1 MTYVARRLEG
11 PLRKA
16 AGGFPAV
23 LVTGPRRAGKTELL
37 RHAFPR
43 ATYCLLEDPDVLER
57 VRADPRTFLAGL
69 ATPVILDE
77 IQNAPELLSY
87 VRTRIDTTRRRL
99 GQWLLTGSQE
109 PALMEGVAESLAGR
123 AAILHLLPFSTGE
136 SAKVGWF
143 RGGFPEVVTRPRHA
157 DLWFSS
163 YVQTYLERDVRQV
176 TAIRDLGT
184 FRRFLGLV
192 ASRIGQVL
200 NRTDLAA
207 PLGVSVP
214 TISQWLSIL
223 EVTNQILLVH
233 PYFENFG
240 KRLTKSPKIHF
251 ADPGL
256 ACHLLGLRTERELI
270 RSPFAGPVFES
281 FVASEIV
288 KAQIHAGR
296 RRELYTFRDRKGLEV
311 DFVVPTGARRLAFV
325 EAKSSRTPRI
335 RDAESLLRL
344 KQAAGDRPVEAFVVH
359 GVRMGIPERRRCGR
373 ASGPS
378 TCRPCW
384 RGSRGRTRPTGR
396 PSSSRPGPSPPA
408 SSSRRPSSRPPSS
421 SPSPASCGPHCS
433 AWRPR
438 SAATKSSTGTRAIA
452 SSMSVEREVLEV
464 LEAHAGL
471 AHVELLARLLP
482 LVLEPLAVLLVAVD
496 AHQVERHVVLLGGEA
511 TRRAAAA
518 SGRSGSRP
526 GRGGAGRTSRSC
538 RTGRPPRS
546 PWAAPG

>member
-1 MTYVARRLEG
+1 MRYIARQLER
-11 PLRKA
+11 PLKKA
-16 AGGFPAV
+16 ARGFPAV

-43 ATYCLLEDPDVLER
+43 ATYQLLEDPDILER
-57 VRADPRTFLAGL
+57 VRSDPRTFLDGL
-69 ATPVILDE
+69 RPPVILDE
-77 IQNAPELLSY
+77 IQNVPELLSY
-87 VRTRIDTTRRRL
+87 VRTRIDTGRLRL

-109 PALMEGVAESLAGR
+109 FSLMQGIAESMAGR
-123 AAILHLLPFSTGE
+123 AAIFHLLPFSTIE

-157 DLWFSS
+157 ETWFGS

-200 NRTDLAA
+200 NRSGLAS

-223 EVTNQILLVH
+223 EVTNQILLVP

-240 KRLTKSPKIHF
+240 KRLTKAPKIHF

-256 ACHLLGLRTERELI
+256 ACHMLGLRTERELL

-296 RRELYTFRDRKGLEV
+296 PRELYFFRDRKGLEV
-311 DFVVPTGARRLAFV
+311 DFVVPIRSRRLVFV
-325 EAKSSRTPRI
+325 EAKSSRTPLP
-335 RDAESLLRL
+335 RDAEALLRL

-359 GVRMGIPERRRCGR
+359 RRKAGDPETQALRPGVR
-373 ASGPS
+373 AVDL
-378 TCRPCW
+378 
-384 RGSRGRTRPTGR
+384 PT
-396 PSSSRPGPSPPA
+396 
-408 SSSRRPSSRPPSS
+408 
-421 SPSPASCGPHCS
+421 
-433 AWRPR
+433 
-438 SAATKSSTGTRAIA
+438 
-452 SSMSVEREVLEV
+452 
-464 LEAHAGL
+464 
-471 AHVELLARLLP
+471 
-482 LVLEPLAVLLVAVD
+482 LVA
-496 AHQVERHVVLLGGEA
+496 RI
-511 TRRAAAA
+511 
-518 SGRSGSRP
+518 SR
-526 GRGGAGRTSRSC
+526 
-538 RTGRPPRS
+538 
-546 PWAAPG
+546 